1 MSTSDQ
7 NIKTIVIKLGS
18 SSLVDE
24 KTKEPRLS
32 LMSKVV
38 ETCIKLKRQYNHRI
52 IIVSSGGIAVGL
64 KTLNIDEKPKEMRK
78 KQAIAAVG
86 QGKLI
91 ARWDNLF
98 KQFSQTIAQILI
110 TRNDILDWSQFKNAQ
125 NTMLE
130 LLNMDVIPIVNEND
144 TISTQEI
151 KFGDNDTLSAI
162 TASMVN
168 ADYLFLLTDVDCLY
182 TDNPRVNPDAKPVYF
197 VKDLEEILGIV
208 DVSKGAGS
216 SVGTGGM
223 STKLIAAN
231 LSTGSGTH
239 CVIANS
245 ELPENIYNIVE
256 ANHLITDSDPN
267 AEEYIK
273 NIENNN
279 IPKHTIFKK
288 HDDKN
293 IFKSRDF
300 WILHG
305 LVSLGNKIYIDNGCK
320 EALTRKN
327 KAGLLP
333 AGVKKVEGTFHDGDC
348 VEIFNIDDNNSFVGK
363 CIVNYGSSEI
373 EKIKG
378 LKSDKIEDVLGFF
391 DSEYIAERTNLA
403 FPV

>member
-1 MSTSDQ
+1 MSTSTSST
-7 NIKTIVIKLGS
+7 KPLTIVIKLGS

-38 ETCIKLKRQYNHRI
+38 ETCIKLKREFNHKI

-64 KTLNIDEKPKEMRK
+64 KTMNLNEKPKEMPK

-110 TRNDILDWSQFKNAQ
+110 TRNDILNWTQFKNAQ
-125 NTMLE
+125 NTMTE
-130 LLNMDVIPIVNEND
+130 LLKMDVIPIVNEND

-182 TDNPRVNPDAKPVYF
+182 TDNPRVNPDAKPVYL
-197 VKDLEEILGIV
+197 VKQLSDILGEV
-208 DVSKGAGS
+208 DVSNGTGS

-231 LSTGSGTH
+231 LSTSSGTH

-245 ELPENIYNIVE
+245 EKPEHIYQIVSAFDNIDE
-256 ANHLITDSDPN
+256 TGES
-267 AEEYIK
+267 YIK
-273 NIENNN
+273 NIEEGN
-279 IPKHTIFKK
+279 IPRHTIFKK
-288 HDDKN
+288 NEDTHQ
-293 IFKSRDF
+293 FKSRDF

-305 LVSLGNKIYIDNGCK
+305 LVSFGNKIYIDSGCK
-320 EALTRKN
+320 EALTRKD

-333 AGVKKVEGTFHDGDC
+333 VGIKKIEGTFHDGDC
-348 VEIFNIDDNNSFVGK
+348 VEIYDIDNQNEFVGK
-363 CIVNYGSSEI
+363 CIVNYGSSDL

-378 LKSDKIEDVLGFF
+378 LQSDKIEEVLGYF
-391 DSEYIAERTNLA
+391 DSEYVAERGNLA

>member
-1 MSTSDQ
+1 
-7 NIKTIVIKLGS
+7 
-18 SSLVDE
+18 
-24 KTKEPRLS
+24 
-32 LMSKVV
+32 
-38 ETCIKLKRQYNHRI
+38 
-52 IIVSSGGIAVGL
+52 
-64 KTLNIDEKPKEMRK
+64 MRK

-182 TDNPRVNPDAKPVYF
+182 TDNPRVNPDAKPVYL
-197 VKDLEEILGIV
+197 VNDLEEILGIV
-208 DVSKGAGS
+208 DVSKGVGS

-245 ELPENIYNIVE
+245 ETLKI
-256 ANHLITDSDPN
+256 ITSLSTPSS
-267 AEEYIK
+267 
-273 NIENNN
+273 
-279 IPKHTIFKK
+279 
-288 HDDKN
+288 
-293 IFKSRDF
+293 KSMMNKISSSPRDF

-333 AGVKKVEGTFHDGDC
+333 AGIKKVEGTFHDGDC
-348 VEIFNIDDNNSFVGK
+348 VEIFNIDDDNSFVGK
-363 CIVNYGSSEI
+363 CIVNYGSSDI
-373 EKIKG
+373 DKIKG

-391 DSEYIAERTNLA
+391 DSEYVAERSNLA

>member
-1 MSTSDQ
+1 MSATNDTT
-7 NIKTIVIKLGS
+7 KPLTIVIKLGS

-32 LMSKVV
+32 LMSKIV
-38 ETCIKLKRQYNHRI
+38 ETCIKLKREFNHKI

-64 KTLNIDEKPKEMRK
+64 KTLNIDQKPKEMPK

-98 KQFSQTIAQILI
+98 KQFSQIIAQILI
-110 TRNDILDWSQFKNAQ
+110 TRNDILNWTQFKNAQ

-130 LLNMDVIPIVNEND
+130 LLNMNVIPIVNEND

-162 TASMVN
+162 TASMIN

-182 TDNPRVNPDAKPVYF
+182 TDNPRVNPDAKPVYL
-197 VKDLEEILGIV
+197 VEELSDILGQV
-208 DVSKGAGS
+208 DVSNGAGS

-231 LSTGSGTH
+231 LSTSSGTH
-239 CVIANS
+239 CVITNAEN
-245 ELPENIYNIVE
+245 PENIYEIVSSFGK
-256 ANHLITDSDPN
+256 LSDN
-267 AEEYIK
+267 GAKYIESINK
-273 NIENNN
+273 GE
-279 IPKHTIFKK
+279 IPRHTIFKK
-288 HDDKN
+288 HEDMSQ
-293 IFKSRDF
+293 FKSRDF

-305 LVSLGNKIYIDNGCK
+305 LVSLGNKIFIDNGCK

-333 AGVKKVEGTFHDGDC
+333 VGIKKIEGTFHDGDC
-348 VEIFNIDDNNSFVGK
+348 VEICNIDRDNEFVGK
-363 CIVNYGSSEI
+363 CIVNYGSSDI

-378 LKSDKIEDVLGFF
+378 LQSDKIEEVLGFF
-391 DSEYIAERTNLA
+391 DSEYVAERGNIA

>member
-231 LSTGSGTH
+231 LKRRSG
-239 CVIANS
+239 
-245 ELPENIYNIVE
+245 
-256 ANHLITDSDPN
+256 
-267 AEEYIK
+267 
-273 NIENNN
+273 
-279 IPKHTIFKK
+279 
-288 HDDKN
+288 
-293 IFKSRDF
+293 
-300 WILHG
+300 
-305 LVSLGNKIYIDNGCK
+305 
-320 EALTRKN
+320 
-327 KAGLLP
+327 
-333 AGVKKVEGTFHDGDC
+333 
-348 VEIFNIDDNNSFVGK
+348 FNQYLD
-363 CIVNYGSSEI
+363 
-373 EKIKG
+373 
-378 LKSDKIEDVLGFF
+378 
-391 DSEYIAERTNLA
+391 
-403 FPV
+403 